1 MEMMYE
7 EFIGKLRLVLKE
19 TMQISEEKIY
29 FQEKGGPY
37 TPTGDKLFIELVGY
51 DGTKEVCG
59 FYAEDLYERYCNDVS
74 LEEIAEIIMIQL
86 KKVSGEEFVKI
97 AERLSTYEKAK
108 DHLFIRPLNLEKH
121 EESLKGAVY
130 AAEGEIA
137 LVLYMKISE
146 DGGVVNSTKVMRRFV
161 AGWGKNV
168 AEVFKEAIYNTYRMS
183 PPRIYE
189 WQKLLYNPAYEG
201 EELWKKI

>member
-1 MEMMYE
+1 MELMYE
-7 EFIGKLRLVLKE
+7 EFVGKLRLVLKE
-19 TMQISEEKIY
+19 TMRISEEKIY

-37 TPTGDKLFIELVGY
+37 TPAGDKLFIELSGY
-51 DGTKEVCG
+51 EGTKEVCG

-74 LEEIAEIIMIQL
+74 LEEIAEMIMIQL

-97 AERLSTYEKAK
+97 AERLSAYEKAK
-108 DHLFIRPLNLEKH
+108 DYLFIRPLNLKKH

-146 DGGVVNSTKVMRRFV
+146 DGEMVNSTKVMRRFV
-161 AGWGKNV
+161 AGWGKDV
-168 AEVFKEAIYNTYRMS
+168 VEVFKEAIYNTSRMPS
-183 PPRIYE
+183 SACY
-189 WQKLLYNPAYEG
+189 K
-201 EELWKKI
+201 

>member
-74 LEEIAEIIMIQL
+74 LEEIAEDR
-86 KKVSGEEFVKI
+86 KS
-97 AERLSTYEKAK
+97 
-108 DHLFIRPLNLEKH
+108 
-121 EESLKGAVY
+121 
-130 AAEGEIA
+130 
-137 LVLYMKISE
+137 
-146 DGGVVNSTKVMRRFV
+146 VV
-161 AGWGKNV
+161 
-168 AEVFKEAIYNTYRMS
+168 
-183 PPRIYE
+183 
-189 WQKLLYNPAYEG
+189 
-201 EELWKKI
+201 